1 MKIICLRNTGD
12 VIPEKYLNPA
22 LYLTKETEFK
32 LIINKVYTVYALESQ
47 QGEIWYYICDE
58 RYTYFP
64 IHNPA
69 PLFKVIDLHPS
80 RYWRMELAENDLL
93 TLAF

>member
-32 LIINKVYTVYALESQ
+32 LIINKVYTVYALES
-47 QGEIWYYICDE
+47 
-58 RYTYFP
+58 
-64 IHNPA
+64 
-69 PLFKVIDLHPS
+69 
-80 RYWRMELAENDLL
+80 
-93 TLAF
+93 